1 MSGAVIAEMPTARL
15 HEWLAAMWASYRED
29 LVAAGATP
37 EEADVNVA
45 RNQAALT
52 SGEGLAEGQHVFQ
65 VLVDGAEVGVVWIGL
80 RPGDPEGSYFVYN
93 VEVGPEHRGR
103 GYGRAAMSLAE
114 EWVRAA
120 GGTRIG
126 LSVFGNNAVARSLYL
141 SLGYQELAVSM
152 VKDLGP

>member
-1 MSGAVIAEMPTARL
+1 MSEAVIAEMPAGRL
-15 HEWLAAMWASYRED
+15 QEWLAAMWTSYREEI
-29 LVAAGATP
+29 VAAGATP
-37 EEADVNVA
+37 EEADANVA
-45 RNQAALT
+45 RNRAALT
-52 SGEGLAEGQHVFQ
+52 SGDGLAEGQHVFQ
-65 VLVDGAEVGVVWIGL
+65 VLVEGTEVGVVWIGV

-93 VEVGPEHRGR
+93 VEVGPAHRGR

-126 LSVFGNNAVARSLYL
+126 LNVFGNNAVARSLYL